1 MDHLDS
7 KATSAFNPTGLYE
20 PHESLPQLYQRRV
33 FLPLASLSKMLSV
46 NLEQKLRGRNLWK
59 GCFQLDG
66 DFFWWS
72 VSGVSKSAIVASH
85 VLILREQDACL
96 YDLDANRAPSALE
109 LHDQP
114 MNGVLQ
120 VCAEPLPPASDV
132 MADELK
138 PLGYGDS
145 TKGTPGVLL
154 SLGESASLLHQVPL
168 RHCPAASEYMSIL
181 RQLPSQR
188 HIDILVQDFFKNVA
202 WHYDIVDEA
211 TFISQL
217 AQWRRLTYEQVKR
230 GPAALPVTL
239 WSFPTLLFQVLAQA
253 LIFQPAHY
261 NESLNDLKYV
271 VDMEL
276 SDRAAEYSDAGRRL
290 ASYFGKSQ
298 PTLTGVQAE
307 LMRACF
313 EKTTGAV
320 IEAWHTLGTA
330 IRDAQELGLHLI
342 QPESTTYS
350 TVGKP
355 SDRELG
361 RNVWLVLHLW
371 DAHMGI
377 VLGRPMSTRM
387 SPSDVA
393 LPMSSRDSSGK
404 QRPPQPRDV
413 ILCGYHMAYKFLQDI
428 HNLDRVDDWRVT
440 VEKIHETIVTNI
452 ANLPAWATAQRSRQ
466 GEPPWLSAALETMLT
481 NVHFVIFALH
491 RPFIF
496 AEPSSRHKAFDAAM
510 QILESQ
516 GRLFDQTEPLQYRA
530 FSLVFAT
537 FDAMV
542 LVAAVHVRFPDEQ
555 REQFAATRRNLELGI
570 ERLKSLQT
578 RSNAL
583 ANSALSII
591 ERLYRKVLAVAHSEE
606 PLGHHQG
613 DTDDS
618 GFMAMEA
625 ETNWDA
631 ILQPDLGDVMV
642 PQPMN
647 ELLRSGYFAQSVNT
661 SPSYQA
667 PYGQY
672 QFGTDIMDTFG
683 SDLMPWG
690 STDDT
695 SHGMK

>member
-1 MDHLDS
+1 MLMNHNS
-7 KATSAFNPTGLYE
+7 SAPYPRRKRSIISCRECQRLRSSPAMFSLYE
-20 PHESLPQLYQRRV
+20 ARQSRR
-33 FLPLASLSKMLSV
+33 LPLCF
-46 NLEQKLRGRNLWK
+46 
-59 GCFQLDG
+59 GCQPRALC
-66 DFFWWS
+66 S
-72 VSGVSKSAIVASH
+72 
-85 VLILREQDACL
+85 
-96 YDLDANRAPSALE
+96 RAPRSIHERRL
-109 LHDQP
+109 
-114 MNGVLQ
+114 
-120 VCAEPLPPASDV
+120 AS
-132 MADELK
+132 
-138 PLGYGDS
+138 YGDN
-145 TKGTPGVLL
+145 TKGTPGVLR
-154 SLGESASLLHQVPL
+154 SLGESASLLHQVPT
-168 RHCPAASEYMSIL
+168 RHCPAPGEYISII
-181 RQLPSQR
+181 RELPSQR
-188 HIDILVQDFFKNVA
+188 HIDILVQDFFRNAA

-217 AQWRRLTYEQVKR
+217 AQWRRLTHEQIKR
-230 GPAALPVTL
+230 GPAALPVTFR
-239 WSFPTLLFQVLAQA
+239 SFPALLFQVLAQA
-253 LIFQPAHY
+253 LIFQPAQY
-261 NESLNDLKYV
+261 NGSLNDLKYA

-290 ASYFGKSQ
+290 ASCFRKSE

-330 IRDAQELGLHLI
+330 IRDAQELGLHLM

-350 TVGKP
+350 TVEKP

-387 SPSDVA
+387 SSSDVA

-413 ILCGYHMAYKFLQDI
+413 ILCGYHTAYKFLQDI

-440 VEKIHETIVTNI
+440 VEKIHELILTNI
-452 ANLPAWATAQRSRQ
+452 ANLPAWATAQRSRH

-481 NVHFVIFALH
+481 NVHFVVFALH

-516 GRLFDQTEPLQYRA
+516 GRLFDQTEPLQYKA

-542 LVAAVHVRFPDEQ
+542 LVAAVHIRFPDEQ

-570 ERLKSLQT
+570 ERLKSLQA
-578 RSNAL
+578 RRNVL

-613 DTDDS
+613 GTDDS
-618 GFMAMEA
+618 GFMTMEA
-625 ETNWDA
+625 ETNWDG

-647 ELLRSGYFAQSVNT
+647 ELLRSGYLAQPLNT
-661 SPSYQA
+661 GPSYQA

-683 SDLMPWG
+683 SDLMPYG